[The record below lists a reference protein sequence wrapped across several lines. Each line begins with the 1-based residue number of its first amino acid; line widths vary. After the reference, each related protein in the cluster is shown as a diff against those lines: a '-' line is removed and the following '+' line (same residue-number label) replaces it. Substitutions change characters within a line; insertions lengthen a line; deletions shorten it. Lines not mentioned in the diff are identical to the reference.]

1 MMKLPKKDLEDYANP
16 TGKIQTRIFYIK
28 YNVSV
33 AASKLPK
40 DDINK

>member
-1 MMKLPKKDLEDYANP
+1 MVKLSKKDLEDYSNP
-16 TGKIQTRIFYIK
+16 TGKIQTHIFQIK

-40 DDINK
+40 EDK